1 MCDAGIKDYSQEA
14 VEAMYEKFRL
24 EDSDEKAEI
33 HFLNILEESV
43 TALFAKF
50 NDIIHRWASY
60 WRK

>member
-1 MCDAGIKDYSQEA
+1 
-14 VEAMYEKFRL
+14 MYEKFRL

-60 WRK
+60 WRKWNQYKYIFYDFSLFS

>member
-1 MCDAGIKDYSQEA
+1 
-14 VEAMYEKFRL
+14 MYEKFRL